1 MALDQL
7 RQTQL
12 SLASPAELERKLAWQ
27 QGRIVF
33 DNSSLGLALEE
44 VNRYSAEPIE
54 LADPTLT
61 PQLRSG
67 FAVRDI
73 LWHYLHDAEHGAEAS
88 LIVWE
93 NPDL

>member
-1 MALDQL
+1 MEEY
-7 RQTQL
+7 
-12 SLASPAELERKLAWQ
+12 LARVVR
-27 QGRIVF
+27 G
-33 DNSSLGLALEE
+33 
-44 VNRYSAEPIE
+44 E

-67 FAVRDI
+67 FVVRDI
-73 LWHYLHDAEHGAEAS
+73 LWHYLDDAEHGAEAS